1 MDELGLALR
10 ASCPQALATL
20 TRLLG
25 DVDAAEDALQ
35 EAVLRALRSWRDGV
49 PDLPAAWLVRT
60 ARNHLIDVHRK
71 HSLEQRHEQRLAGQ
85 FDSNDAIWSKIEADA
100 CEPLKDDLLRLVFT
114 CCHPDLPD
122 GERIILT
129 LKALGGLTVEQIA
142 SAFLVSESAMEQRL
156 TRAKRRIRKAGIPYA
171 SPEASELHDRLDSVL
186 AVVYLIFNEGY
197 KTARGEH
204 ALHVR
209 LAQEAIRIGRLLVGL
224 FRNEPEVAGL
234 LSLMLFHQSRAN
246 SRLDEHGEMIPL
258 DGQDRSAWDHA
269 MIAEGRAL
277 LERALRA
284 RRPGPYQIQAAIAA
298 LHAAASSASETN
310 WVEIAAL
317 YRMLEQ
323 HLPTPVIRVNR
334 AVAVSRTEG
343 PGAALSML
351 ASIET
356 VPAMQ
361 HYHHFHAVLG
371 QLRVETGDIDGA
383 RRAWTRALELAANQ
397 RERSFLRRRLSE
409 LETDNR
415 PGTAKQG

>member
-1 MDELGLALR
+1 
-10 ASCPQALATL
+10 
-20 TRLLG
+20 
-25 DVDAAEDALQ
+25 
-35 EAVLRALRSWRDGV
+35 
-49 PDLPAAWLVRT
+49 
-60 ARNHLIDVHRK
+60 
-71 HSLEQRHEQRLAGQ
+71 
-85 FDSNDAIWSKIEADA
+85 
-100 CEPLKDDLLRLVFT
+100 
-114 CCHPDLPD
+114 
-122 GERIILT
+122 
-129 LKALGGLTVEQIA
+129 
-142 SAFLVSESAMEQRL
+142 
-156 TRAKRRIRKAGIPYA
+156 
-171 SPEASELHDRLDSVL
+171 
-186 AVVYLIFNEGY
+186 
-197 KTARGEH
+197 
-204 ALHVR
+204 
-209 LAQEAIRIGRLLVGL
+209 
-224 FRNEPEVAGL
+224 
-234 LSLMLFHQSRAN
+234 MLFHQSRAN

-323 HLPTPVIRVNR
+323 HLPTPVVRLNR